1 MVLIELLLLDNPKL
15 FTTAT
20 KSTGGNQVRATQN
33 IPYEILTPQVSNVTP
48 KGTSVSATA
57 RTVSAQS
64 LSGVEVPFID
74 LGFENVSLNTPNY
87 FTSARM
93 VASDLNA
100 SNNLTNLPGNKSLNL
115 SVQMASVD
123 SRLSPVIDA
132 QRVSAIYSSHRVN
145 SVIQD
150 FALDSRTGSV
160 AGDPTAFKYVSQ
172 EMTLENGATSLKI
185 LTAAH
190 FNPYMDIRAFYA
202 IGNDRGF
209 NPIFVPFPGYKN
221 LNGRGEIINLQDS
234 DGRSDKYVE
243 VFQTARGLGAPNSF
257 QDITFTRENLPTF
270 KHFRVKLVL
279 TSTNQA
285 YPSAIRDLRV
295 IALA

>member
-1 MVLIELLLLDNPKL
+1 M
-15 FTTAT
+15 
-20 KSTGGNQVRATQN
+20 
-33 IPYEILTPQVSNVTP
+33 
-48 KGTSVSATA
+48 
-57 RTVSAQS
+57 
-64 LSGVEVPFID
+64 SGVEVPFID
-74 LGFENVSLNTPNY
+74 LGFENVNLNTPNY

-93 VASDLNA
+93 VASDINA

-115 SVQMASVD
+115 SVQLDSSVD

-185 LTAAH
+185 MTAAH
-190 FNPYMDIRAFYA
+190 FNPYMDVRAFYA

-234 DGRSDKYVE
+234 DGKNLTSMLRYSKLLEDWEHQTRSKTLPLPE
-243 VFQTARGLGAPNSF
+243 K
-257 QDITFTRENLPTF
+257 NLPTF

-285 YPSAIRDLRV
+285 YPSALRDLRV

>member
-1 MVLIELLLLDNPKL
+1 M
-15 FTTAT
+15 
-20 KSTGGNQVRATQN
+20 
-33 IPYEILTPQVSNVTP
+33 
-48 KGTSVSATA
+48 
-57 RTVSAQS
+57 
-64 LSGVEVPFID
+64 
-74 LGFENVSLNTPNY
+74 
-87 FTSARM
+87 
-93 VASDLNA
+93 
-100 SNNLTNLPGNKSLNL
+100 
-115 SVQMASVD
+115 
-123 SRLSPVIDA
+123 SPVIDA

-185 LTAAH
+185 MTAAH
-190 FNPYMDIRAFYA
+190 FNPYMDVRAFYA

-285 YPSAIRDLRV
+285 YPSALRDLRV